1 MRTIV
6 AMRTSRSV
14 GALIVGAAA
23 LGWAISAQAE
33 RPLPQPIV
41 YGYPYTSRCP
51 AAGVADV
58 VDRYRMYACNCTSYV
73 AWALARNGQR
83 IDWFVPGS
91 MNAWNWPNVARA
103 AGLVV
108 NSTPA
113 RGAVAVW
120 PRAAPPFGHV
130 AYITGVHPD
139 GRIDV
144 AEYNLPVLGRDTF
157 IFGTRDDVETRGAVF
172 IHVPRARVEPSR

>member
-1 MRTIV
+1 MLV
-6 AMRTSRSV
+6 SRWCV
-14 GALIVGAAA
+14 PLIVGAAT
-23 LGWAISAQAE
+23 LSLTTPTPAE
-33 RPLPQPIV
+33 RAAPRPII

-73 AWALARNGQR
+73 AWVLDRNGQR

-103 AGLVV
+103 AGFAV
-108 NSTPA
+108 NSVPA

-120 PRAAPPFGHV
+120 PHVAPPFGHV
-130 AYITGVHPD
+130 AYVTAVHPS
-139 GRIDV
+139 RRVDV
-144 AEYNLPVLGRDTF
+144 AEYNFPVLGRDTF
-157 IFGTRDDVETRGAVF
+157 IFGIRTDVAPRGAVF
-172 IHVPRARVEPSR
+172 IHVPPARERSR

>member
-1 MRTIV
+1 MLASRWVLVSLLVGV
-6 AMRTSRSV
+6 A
-14 GALIVGAAA
+14 GLGCAATTR
-23 LGWAISAQAE
+23 AE
-33 RPLPQPIV
+33 RLELQPIV

-51 AAGVADV
+51 AAGIADV

-73 AWALARNGQR
+73 AWALARNRQR
-83 IDWFVPGS
+83 TDWFVPGS

-108 NSTPA
+108 NSTPS

-120 PRAAPPFGHV
+120 PHVAPPFGHV
-130 AYITGVHPD
+130 AYVTAVHQD

-144 AEYNLPVLGRDTF
+144 AEYNFPVFGRDTF
-157 IFGTRDDVETRGAVF
+157 IFGTRDDVRTRGAVF
-172 IHVPRARVEPSR
+172 IHVPRERDEPSQ